1 MATAVEVQQ
10 ALSATIKNLGWTA
23 PTFLINY
30 EAADSVKFL
39 VSWIGNPTEG
49 QFQIIGQVLLT
60 VGQKM
65 RDMRIAQQLQVKA
78 VPNP

>member
-10 ALSATIKNLGWTA
+10 ALNKAIESMGWKA

-39 VSWIGNPTEG
+39 VSWSGNPTEG
-49 QFQIIGQVLLT
+49 QFQIIGQELLT

-65 RDMRIAQQLQVKA
+65 RDMRISQQLQVKA
-78 VPNP
+78 VTNP